1 MTQTNLSVFIGIQL
15 MHETMIILKKPEK
28 NDRIHSVKE

>member
-28 NDRIHSVKE
+28 MIEYTA